1 MIPLL
6 FLLTSLVLLNSSADV
21 RVPLQVQV
29 GAAGEPVGG
38 SNTAT
43 TGTPAFD
50 VTTIGGLIGL
60 GSAMFYRW
68 KKSDR
73 HEKKFDERTTVGT
86 QTIMS
91 EAESLKNT
99 DLGIAD
105 TLQSLS
111 KAIALIPGV
120 PPDTIKIIDNQL
132 EAWKDDNKAYYE
144 HNPAKPTDLSNDMVV
159 KKLGEVQKITE
170 KTVP

>member
-38 SNTAT
+38 NNTAT

-73 HEKKFDERTTVGT
+73 HEKMFGNRTEVST
-86 QTIMS
+86 QTIMQG
-91 EAESLKNT
+91 AESLKNT
-99 DLGIAD
+99 DLGIED
-105 TLQSLS
+105 TLASLS
-111 KAIALIPGV
+111 KAIALIPGI
-120 PPDTIKIIDNQL
+120 PPEATKLVNDQL
-132 EAWKDDNKAYYE
+132 QAWKDDNNAYYE
-144 HNPAKPTDLSNDMVV
+144 HSPAKPTDLSNDMVV
-159 KKLGEVQKITE
+159 KKLGEVQKIQE
-170 KTVP
+170 RTVA